1 MTENANDKTTANS
14 SAPAQCPYNP
24 LDPAVLDNPFPAYA
38 ELREQCR
45 VHHTSMGGRE
55 FLTVANR
62 ADVHEIL
69 TKPNEWVNRYGA
81 GIAYSGVDGRGNLQH
96 FDQPEHTKRRVLMR
110 NEFNPNEVK
119 KLAADATRVANEL
132 ASDMANAGTSA
143 ELHDAFACPLPILGF
158 IDLMGVPH
166 EDRTLIKA
174 WADQLVLGLSDPP
187 AAVQPTKEIKQY
199 INAAVSQRRQV
210 ADAGG
215 KPTPGLLTEYSLRT
229 IDGERIPLIEMEAMV
244 LQLLVAGHETTT
256 SLITNLMWRLLEVPS
271 RWQRIVNDPSLIPNA
286 IEESLRFDPPVLG
299 LFRTNEHA
307 ATIGDVHV
315 PEKTKVMV
323 MYASANRDPEAF
335 PNPDEFDIDRD
346 AMQLKRH
353 YGFGW
358 GIHHCL
364 GAPIARQTARI
375 AVETLATHFPT
386 MRLNGDTERLG
397 AAILWGRRTL
407 PVAWDEKA

>member
-1 MTENANDKTTANS
+1 MTKNMNDQTTANE
-14 SAPAQCPYNP
+14 SAPAQCPYSP
-24 LDPAVLDNPFPAYA
+24 LDPEVLADPFPAYA
-38 ELREQCR
+38 QLRSECP
-45 VHHTSMGGRE
+45 VHNTNMGGRE

-62 ADVHEIL
+62 ADVHNIL
-69 TKPNEWVNRYGA
+69 TSPNEWVNRYGA

-110 NEFNPNEVK
+110 NEFNPIEVK
-119 KLAADATRVANEL
+119 KLADDAVRVANEL
-132 ASDMANAGTSA
+132 ARDMAANGNTA
-143 ELHDAFACPLPILGF
+143 ELHDAFACPMPILGF
-158 IDLMGVPH
+158 IDLMGVPA
-166 EDRTLIKA
+166 EDRTLIKN

-187 AAVQPTKEIKQY
+187 AAVKPTEEIKQY
-199 INAAVSQRRQV
+199 INAAVSQRRRV

-215 KPTPGLLTEYSLRT
+215 TPTPGLLTEYSLRT

-271 RWQRIVNDPSLIPNA
+271 RWQRIVNDFSLIPNA
-286 IEESLRFDPPVLG
+286 IEESLRYDPPVLG
-299 LFRTNEHA
+299 LFRTNENPA
-307 ATIGDVHV
+307 VINGVNV

-346 AMQLKRH
+346 PMQLKRH

-375 AVETLATHFPT
+375 AIETLATHFPT
-386 MRLNGDTERLG
+386 MQLAGPTERLG

-407 PVAWDEKA
+407 PVQW